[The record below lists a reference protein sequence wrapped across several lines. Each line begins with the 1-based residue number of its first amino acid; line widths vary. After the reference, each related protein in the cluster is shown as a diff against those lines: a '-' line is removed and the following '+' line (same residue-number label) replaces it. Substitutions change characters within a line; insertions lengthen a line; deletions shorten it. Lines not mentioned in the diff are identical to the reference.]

1 MKRNLYLLITMS
13 ITSIIFLI
21 LGFSEKLVF
30 NYKLYTGLSFI
41 ILCYFLCF
49 ISRKYLNY
57 TLGLILFLG
66 VLNLISFVP
75 FSIVFSI
82 GFIKFELIPL
92 FFLVLFIY
100 NNKSRILDLIIS
112 FNSSTE
118 EEKLNESQSKFEKF
132 KIEFKNLSDNELE
145 NRLTYDLT
153 PEAKKALLEI
163 KKERKV

>member
-1 MKRNLYLLITMS
+1 
-13 ITSIIFLI
+13 
-21 LGFSEKLVF
+21 
-30 NYKLYTGLSFI
+30 
-41 ILCYFLCF
+41 
-49 ISRKYLNY
+49 
-57 TLGLILFLG
+57 
-66 VLNLISFVP
+66 
-75 FSIVFSI
+75 
-82 GFIKFELIPL
+82 L

-163 KKERKV
+163 KKERKM